1 MNLTSILVVIND
13 ATKDVSN
20 IKDNLKYAGSKTQL
34 LVYNNHCLNE
44 KIINELKPLATT
56 WISNIDIFKNYSECV
71 NELLR
76 ITTGDYIFVA
86 REDALYSEDWL
97 KMLIN
102 SHNFIESSGVISIYD
117 FSTSE
122 GTYQLTK
129 NNSLDWVYGNDFRI
143 NNHAFF
149 KRELIFT
156 IGGFNEQLN
165 GVYAFWDFCDRSRL
179 QGFFNYFVP
188 NTSMIRSS
196 YYLDDYY
203 AEPTPS
209 EFKKREVVTFF
220 KIFNLNTKSK
230 ENLNQLLKEYRGR
243 NFTYNDKLGCIV
255 FSHKNELGLDLIVS
269 LSQSLSNLNLEM
281 RLFCSSYFE
290 NEVLKQS
297 FIGLIDLKK

>member
-13 ATKDVSN
+13 ETTDVST

-34 LVYNNHCLNE
+34 LVYNNYCLNE

-56 WISNIDIFKNYSECV
+56 WIANIDIFKNYSECV

-86 REDALYSEDWL
+86 RESALYCEDWL

-102 SHNFIESSGVISIYD
+102 SHNFIESSGVISIND

-122 GTYQLTK
+122 GIYQLSKENT
-129 NNSLDWVYGNDFRI
+129 LEWVYGNDFRI

-149 KRELIFT
+149 KRELLFT

-188 NTSMIRSS
+188 NTSMIKLSI
-196 YYLDDYY
+196 YFDDYY
-203 AEPTPS
+203 LEPTPS
-209 EFKKREVVTFF
+209 EFEKREIVTFF

-230 ENLNQLLKEYRGR
+230 QNLDQLLNEFGN
-243 NFTYNDKLGCIV
+243 NFTFNDKLGCIV
-255 FSHKNELGLDLIVS
+255 FSHKHELGLERIVN
-269 LSQSLSNLNLEM
+269 LSQSLNQLNLEM

-290 NEVLKQS
+290 NDVLKQS